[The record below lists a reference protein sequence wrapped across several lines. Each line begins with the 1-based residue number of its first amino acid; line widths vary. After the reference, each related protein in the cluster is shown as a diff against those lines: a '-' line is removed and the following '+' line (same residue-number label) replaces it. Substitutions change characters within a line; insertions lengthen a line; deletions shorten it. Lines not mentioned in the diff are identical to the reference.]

1 MDFRQYQEASEFAN
15 SAETFL
21 QKDEALNNLPLG
33 ILNRCL
39 HNEKQGIITKSAP
52 FFATITD
59 DDNKL
64 VLVLI
69 MTPPFNLGV
78 FGDSSHIQS
87 NEAIEHAIASL
98 KKMPLKVPGV
108 IGTKHLAGTFAEKW
122 CSNDKI
128 IYETAME
135 QCIFKLTKVNDVP
148 QSPGFIRLATMEDHE
163 LLSKWGH
170 EFSFVTE
177 TPFTI
182 AEAKEK
188 TKEFIHQ
195 ESLYVWTDG
204 EPVSMARKA
213 RGTSNGMSVNYV
225 YTPKEYENR
234 GYATSCV
241 SELSRMLLKEGYEF
255 CTLYTDL
262 SNPTSNS
269 IYKRIGYRPIGDSI
283 VYQFK
288 SI

>member
-1 MDFRQYQEASEFAN
+1 MDFRQYQEASGFAN
-15 SAETFL
+15 NAEAFL

-33 ILNRCL
+33 ILNRCIQ
-39 HNEKQGIITKSAP
+39 NEKQGINAKSAP
-52 FFATITD
+52 IFATITD
-59 DDNKL
+59 DDQKL

-78 FGDSSHIQS
+78 FGDSSHIKI
-87 NEAIEHAIASL
+87 NEAIEHAIANL
-98 KKMPLKVPGV
+98 KEMPLIV
-108 IGTKHLAGTFAEKW
+108 GTRHLAGTFAEKW
-122 CSNDKI
+122 CSDDKI

-135 QCIFKLTKVNDVP
+135 QCILKLTKVNDVP

-170 EFSFVTE
+170 DFSFVTE

-188 TKEFIHQ
+188 KKEFIHQ
-195 ESLYVWTDG
+195 ESLYVWVDG

-213 RGTSNGMSVNYV
+213 RGTSKGMSVNYV
-225 YTPKEYENR
+225 YTPKKYEKR

-241 SELSRMLLKEGYEF
+241 SQLSRMLLKEGYEF